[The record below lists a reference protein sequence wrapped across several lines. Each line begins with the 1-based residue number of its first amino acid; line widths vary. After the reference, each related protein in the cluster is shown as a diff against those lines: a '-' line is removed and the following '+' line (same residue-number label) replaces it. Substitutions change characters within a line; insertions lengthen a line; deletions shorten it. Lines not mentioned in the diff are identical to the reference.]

1 MVCCWLENPNS
12 QAFKR
17 HISRIKDDLWV
28 AEDGMKM
35 QVQCEVDWLQP
46 TFQQLNQPYVSF
58 SKILLANEGIEYGS
72 WGVCYTYGTW
82 FGIKGLIIAG
92 KSYQDSQSIR
102 RGCEF
107 LLSKQQLCGGWGK
120 SYITCQTMAERDP
133 APLHHAAKVLIDLQ
147 LENGE
152 FPQQE
157 LTGITNRIIA
167 TAPSAYRNIFP
178 IWALGEYRSREHE
191 RTLRDESVSM
201 NDKSHERFTSFIP
214 YKASVSLNPTS
225 VSVAEVLPIK
235 ISFPRIIGLNQAH
248 AFKKRFIKSRSSME
262 VTGLQKLRQK
272 MNRVM
277 MKDNDRHLRALHWGN
292 ERHSA

>member
-1 MVCCWLENPNS
+1 MADSEALNL
-12 QAFKR
+12 Q
-17 HISRIKDDLWV
+17 DLMHGWS
-28 AEDGMKM
+28 
-35 QVQCEVDWLQP
+35 
-46 TFQQLNQPYVSF
+46 QPYVSF

-157 LTGITNRIIA
+157 LTGITNRTIA

-178 IWALGEYRSREHE
+178 IWALGEYRSRPIAYIM
-191 RTLRDESVSM
+191 LS
-201 NDKSHERFTSFIP
+201 SF
-214 YKASVSLNPTS
+214 ACC
-225 VSVAEVLPIK
+225 A
-235 ISFPRIIGLNQAH
+235 
-248 AFKKRFIKSRSSME
+248 
-262 VTGLQKLRQK
+262 
-272 MNRVM
+272 
-277 MKDNDRHLRALHWGN
+277 
-292 ERHSA
+292 